1 MESGGFILSQA
12 CVVGNVVGR
21 SHFVVGRKF
30 SCCKGSQ
37 EMCCWEVG
45 PVTGT

>member
-1 MESGGFILSQA
+1 MLSQA

-21 SHFVVGRKF
+21 SVFVVGRKF
-30 SCCKGSQ
+30 SRCKGSQ